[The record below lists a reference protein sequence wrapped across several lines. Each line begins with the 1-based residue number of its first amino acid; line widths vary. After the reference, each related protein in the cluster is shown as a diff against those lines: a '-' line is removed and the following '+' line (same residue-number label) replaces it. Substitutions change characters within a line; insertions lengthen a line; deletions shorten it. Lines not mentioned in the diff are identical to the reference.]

1 MDRKISFIG
10 VGPGDPDLLTIKALK
25 KIESA
30 DVIFWADSLIPEK
43 IINFSRKDSERIK
56 TSSFTLEKI
65 TSIMIKKYN
74 EGKNVIR
81 LHDGDPCL
89 YGAVKEQTEILR
101 QKKLKLDTSL
111 D

>member
-43 IINFSRKDSERIK
+43 IINFSLEGAEKIK
-56 TSSFTLEKI
+56 TSTLTLEKI
-65 TSIMIKKYN
+65 TSIMI
-74 EGKNVIR
+74 
-81 LHDGDPCL
+81 
-89 YGAVKEQTEILR
+89 
-101 QKKLKLDTSL
+101 
-111 D
+111 

>member
-43 IINFSRKDSERIK
+43 IINFSSKFSEKIK
-56 TSSFTLEKI
+56 TS
-65 TSIMIKKYN
+65 
-74 EGKNVIR
+74 
-81 LHDGDPCL
+81 
-89 YGAVKEQTEILR
+89 
-101 QKKLKLDTSL
+101 
-111 D
+111 